1 MKSGRRLASEHGAI
15 PRRTTDGDELA
26 RSSGIVVG
34 IVSCGRQNVILL
46 AGARWGWE
54 EVRKSESTDS
64 ELVYDW
70 QRRSF
75 VLRGCPLAVMGAYA
89 SIVFIAIRFPFGRA
103 ASHSPLLLADIAPSH
118 LPPPSHFR
126 SAQSEVL
133 LIA

>member
-1 MKSGRRLASEHGAI
+1 M
-15 PRRTTDGDELA
+15 
-26 RSSGIVVG
+26 
-34 IVSCGRQNVILL
+34 ILL

-75 VLRGCPLAVMGAYA
+75 VLRGRPRAVMGAYA

-118 LPPPSHFR
+118 LTTPSHFR
-126 SAQSEVL
+126 PQREGDVDGRLGTHFASHTSL
-133 LIA
+133 SGHL